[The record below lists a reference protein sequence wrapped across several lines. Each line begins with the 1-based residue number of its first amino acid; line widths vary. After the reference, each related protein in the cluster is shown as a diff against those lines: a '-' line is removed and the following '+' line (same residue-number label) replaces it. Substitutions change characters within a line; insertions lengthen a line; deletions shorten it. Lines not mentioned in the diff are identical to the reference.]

1 MSRIPDDEVSC
12 LKQAVRLDRLA
23 ALRGLALERAGGD
36 EVKALCC
43 FHAEQTPSL
52 SIDTA
57 ANVFHCFGCGAKGD
71 VIAWVRRLEGLSFPA
86 AVAWLQAVDGTGVPP
101 VATAG
106 PPAAGRRGAAC
117 PIGEASTG
125 AALLGEVAGY
135 YHQVLMADPLATAG
149 LARDY
154 LERRR
159 VWDAGVVRRLL
170 IGFDDRSLG
179 TRLPAKAWKA
189 GAAVRGNLEAAG
201 LYRPSGHGHFV
212 GCVTFPIAD
221 ADSGAVVG
229 MYGRRAQKNVQGIR
243 HVNLPGERRGV
254 WNAAG
259 CRAAVAAN
267 GGALIL
273 CEAVI
278 DALSFVVH
286 GQGNATACLGT
297 TGWTDDLRAF
307 VRGCAREVFIAFD
320 RDAAGDAAYPAIAE
334 ELIGAGLSVYRVQ
347 FPPGM
352 DANAVACTATDPGDA
367 LASYLRTAV
376 WLGGAPRVVVADVAA
391 LAPKT
396 APASAAEEEALAA
409 VAVATAAPVA
419 AADASSAADAF
430 AAAVA
435 PAPPAALPPGVGESG
450 PDEVS
455 AVFGA
460 RRWWARGWRA
470 NTSYDRMKVAL
481 RVRVGDR
488 VCGDN
493 VDVAGLKARAAFVAA
508 AAAETDQPADVLKDD
523 LGRLWLALETL
534 QDRRIREVTTPAAA
548 PDPVAAMPADRR
560 AAALALLGA
569 PDLLAR
575 IGADIAACGLVGEA
589 MNALVLYLAAVSR
602 KLPDPLAVLVQASSA
617 AGKSSVQD
625 TVLSLIPD
633 SDRYD
638 LAAVSSRALFYVE
651 GDALRHKAL
660 SIAEEEG
667 AQGATYSL
675 KLMQSAGKLSIA
687 VPVKDPET
695 GEMATKTRTVD
706 GPVALFM
713 TTTAAEVNDE
723 LQNRFLV
730 LTVDESAGQTAAVQ
744 AAQRMRETRAGYA
757 AARRAAAVRQL
768 HHDAQHLL
776 DPAVRVF
783 NPYAPRLTFAAGRT
797 RTRRDHA
804 KYLRLIRV
812 LAFLRQHQRVR
823 KTEVIEGAR
832 VVFIESTLEDIADA
846 NRIFAAILGRSL
858 DELAP

>member
-1 MSRIPDDEVSC
+1 MPRIPDDELAR
-12 LKQAVRLDRLA
+12 LKQAIRLDRLA
-23 ALRGLALERAGGD
+23 ALRGLTLERAGSD
-36 EVKALCC
+36 AVKALCC

-52 SIDTA
+52 HIDTGG
-57 ANVFHCFGCGAKGD
+57 NVFHCFGCGAKGD
-71 VIAWVRRLEGLSFPA
+71 VIAWVRRAEGLGFPE
-86 AVAWLQAVDGTGVPP
+86 AVAWLQAFDGTGQPA
-101 VATAG
+101 VAAAPAG
-106 PPAAGRRGAAC
+106 ARSRGESC
-117 PIGEASTG
+117 PIAEASTG
-125 AALLGEVAGY
+125 AALLGEVAAY
-135 YHQVLMADPLATAG
+135 YHQVLIADPLATAG
-149 LARDY
+149 LAREY

-159 VWDAGVVRRLL
+159 VWDAATVRRLS

-189 GAAVRGNLEAAG
+189 GAAVRGHLEAAG

-212 GCVTFPIAD
+212 GSLTFPIAD
-221 ADSGAVVG
+221 AATGAVVG
-229 MYGRRAQKNVQGIR
+229 MYGRRAQANNQGIR

-259 CRAAVAAN
+259 CRAAVAAA

-273 CEAVI
+273 CEAVM
-278 DALSFVVH
+278 DALSFIVH

-352 DANAVACTATDPGDA
+352 DANAVTCAATDPADV

-376 WLGGAPRVVVADVAA
+376 WLGGAPRSVVGGMVPTSAGVAGDADA
-391 LAPKT
+391 GI
-396 APASAAEEEALAA
+396 AAEEEAPAPAARADASLAA
-409 VAVATAAPVA
+409 VAAPIAASSSTADSVASGSDSAAAVEAPVA
-419 AADASSAADAF
+419 P
-430 AAAVA
+430 
-435 PAPPAALPPGVGESG
+435 PAPAALPPGVRESG
-450 PDEVS
+450 PDEVT
-455 AVFGA
+455 ATFGA
-460 RRWWARGWRA
+460 RQWWARGWRA
-470 NTSYDRMKVAL
+470 NTSYDRLKVAL

-488 VCGDN
+488 MCGDQ

-508 AAAETDQPADVLKDD
+508 AAAETDQPADILKED

-548 PDPVAAMPADRR
+548 PDPVATMTAERR

-569 PDLLAR
+569 PDLLSR
-575 IGADIAACGLVGEA
+575 IGADIAACGLVGEG

-667 AQGATYSL
+667 AQGASYSL

-695 GEMATKTRTVD
+695 GEMT
-706 GPVALFM
+706 G
-713 TTTAAEVNDE
+713 
-723 LQNRFLV
+723 NRGHAP
-730 LTVDESAGQTAAVQ
+730 DAPS
-744 AAQRMRETRAGYA
+744 
-757 AARRAAAVRQL
+757 RR
-768 HHDAQHLL
+768 
-776 DPAVRVF
+776 
-783 NPYAPRLTFAAGRT
+783 
-797 RTRRDHA
+797 
-804 KYLRLIRV
+804 
-812 LAFLRQHQRVR
+812 
-823 KTEVIEGAR
+823 
-832 VVFIESTLEDIADA
+832 
-846 NRIFAAILGRSL
+846 
-858 DELAP
+858 